1 MNRVNKIFSGYSK
14 NSRKKVAAYA
24 RVSMLSEY
32 ELHSFAAQVSY
43 YDGYI
48 RGHIGWE
55 FAGVY
60 ADEGI
65 SGTSSSNRRE
75 FSRLISD
82 CEEGKID
89 VVLTKSI
96 SRFARN
102 TVCLLQTV
110 RHLKE
115 IGVEVIFERENI
127 SSFDGKCELMM
138 TILASFAQEESRSIS
153 DNVKWGIRRGFE
165 RGKMNAFI
173 IYGYRAVNGRLEV
186 VPEEAEIVKL
196 IFRNYLDGYTAA
208 QTERQLADMGVTSY
222 RGKHFSKDSIR
233 KILKQE
239 KYTGSAILQKYY
251 IENHITHKKRR
262 NKGEL
267 PMYYVSDSHEAIIDK
282 ETFDRVQ
289 EEIARR
295 YELGIFASGAVVTNC
310 FTSRI
315 RCEKCGRNYRRYG
328 RYYKNG
334 DVRRYWG
341 CSSRKTRGTDFCDNE
356 NIDEEQLKRT
366 CALAMGE
373 DRFDGETFARR
384 ISGILVTVSS
394 TLKFMY
400 ADDSSGVYDW
410 RKI

>member
-1 MNRVNKIFSGYSK
+1 MNKVNKIFTDLPKASK
-14 NSRKKVAAYA
+14 KKVAAYA
-24 RVSMLSEY
+24 RVSMISEY
-32 ELHSFAAQVSY
+32 ELHSFSAQVSY
-43 YDGYI
+43 YNGYI
-48 RGHIGWE
+48 RQHIGWE

-65 SGTSSSNRRE
+65 SGTSTSNRKE

-82 CEEGKID
+82 CEAGKID

-102 TVCLLQTV
+102 TVGLLETV

-127 SSFDGKCELMM
+127 SSFDGKGELMM
-138 TILASFAQEESRSIS
+138 SILASFAQEESRSIS
-153 DNVKWGIRRGFE
+153 DNVKWGIHRGFE
-165 RGKMNAFI
+165 RGKMNAFV
-173 IYGYRAVNGRLEV
+173 IYGYRAVNGRLEI

-196 IFRNYLDGYTAA
+196 IFKNYLDGFTAA

-222 RGKHFSKDSIR
+222 KGKHFSKDSIR

-267 PMYYVSDSHEAIIDK
+267 PMYYVAYSHEAIIDK
-282 ETFDRVQ
+282 ETFDKVQ

-295 YELGIFASGAVVTNC
+295 RRLGIFASGAVITNC

-334 DVRRYWG
+334 DCLRYWG
-341 CSSRKTRGTDFCDNE
+341 CSARKTYGIAFCDNE

-366 CALAMGE
+366 CAFAMGE
-373 DRFDGETFARR
+373 DKFDGEMFARR
-384 ISGILVTVSS
+384 VSGILVTVHNL
-394 TLKFMY
+394 LKFQY
-400 ADDSSGVYDW
+400 ADDSSDVFDW

>member
-1 MNRVNKIFSGYSK
+1 MNRVNKIFSEPHGS
-14 NSRKKVAAYA
+14 SGKKVAAYA

-65 SGTSSSNRRE
+65 SGTSASNRRE
-75 FSRLISD
+75 FTRLISD
-82 CEEGKID
+82 CEAGKID

-127 SSFDGKCELMM
+127 SSFDGKGELMM

-165 RGKMNAFI
+165 RGRMNAFV

-196 IFRNYLDGYTAA
+196 IFKNYLEGYTAA

-222 RGKHFSKDSIR
+222 WGKHFSKDSIR

-251 IENHITHKKRR
+251 IESHITHKKRR

-282 ETFDRVQ
+282 ETFDKVQ

-295 YELGIFASGAVVTNC
+295 HELGIFASGAVVTNC

-328 RYYKNG
+328 KYYKNG

-341 CSSRKTRGTDFCDNE
+341 CSARKTYGTDYCDNE

-373 DRFDGETFARR
+373 DRFDGETFAQRV
-384 ISGILVTVSS
+384 SGILVTVSN
-394 TLKFMY
+394 TLKFMF
-400 ADDSSGVYDW
+400 ADDSSDVYDW

>member
-1 MNRVNKIFSGYSK
+1 MNRINKIFSGFPKDSG
-14 NSRKKVAAYA
+14 KKVAAYA

-65 SGTSSSNRRE
+65 SGTSASNRRE

-82 CEEGKID
+82 CEAGKID

-102 TVCLLQTV
+102 TVCLLKTV

-127 SSFDGKCELMM
+127 SSFDGKGELMM

-165 RGKMNAFI
+165 RGRMNAFV
-173 IYGYRAVNGRLEV
+173 IYGYRAVNGRLEI

-196 IFRNYLDGYTAA
+196 IFKNYLEGFTAA

-222 RGKHFSKDSIR
+222 WGKHFSKDSIR

-239 KYTGSAILQKYY
+239 KYTGGAILQKYY

-267 PMYYVSDSHEAIIDK
+267 PMYYVTDSHEAIIDK
-282 ETFDRVQ
+282 ETFDKVQ

-295 YELGIFASGAVVTNC
+295 HELGIFASGAVITNC

-341 CSSRKTRGTDFCDNE
+341 CSARKTYGADFCDNE
-356 NIDEEQLKRT
+356 NIDEEQLKLT

-384 ISGILVTVSS
+384 VSGILVTVSN
-394 TLKFMY
+394 TLKFLF
-400 ADDSSGVYDW
+400 ADESSDVYDW
-410 RKI
+410 RKV